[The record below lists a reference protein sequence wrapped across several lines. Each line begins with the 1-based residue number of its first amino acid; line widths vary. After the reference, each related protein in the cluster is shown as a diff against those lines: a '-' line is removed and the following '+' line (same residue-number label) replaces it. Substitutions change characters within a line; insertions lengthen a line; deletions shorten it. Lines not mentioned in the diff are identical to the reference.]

1 MSVDIELIIL
11 LLKSVVRPALD
22 EKIRE
27 MISKSISSEYK
38 ASLIGN
44 GAIAQGESAV
54 AVGSGGVYIG
64 GDASESTVIT
74 GNNNVV
80 AGRDAIM
87 GDNISGDKFA
97 RDKEAIPSDN
107 DFRRIATRS
116 TFIRNQLEISYG
128 QAREQAYMWFRFSL
142 IAAGIG
148 FLLVVAGVI
157 AVVLGQGTEG
167 MITAVSSIVPNT
179 VAALFFLQS
188 KASNE
193 RVDVILRKLSE
204 AREIETAVEI
214 ANSIET
220 KRERDRLKSEIV
232 RKVIGLSSE

>member
-1 MSVDIELIIL
+1 
-11 LLKSVVRPALD
+11 
-22 EKIRE
+22 
-27 MISKSISSEYK
+27 MISKSVSSEYE
-38 ASLIGN
+38 ASLMGS
-44 GAIAQGESAV
+44 GAVAQGESAV
-54 AVGSGGVYIG
+54 AVGKRGVYVS
-64 GDASESTVIT
+64 GDVSTSTVIT
-74 GNNNVV
+74 GDDNMVNMV
-80 AGRDAIM
+80 AGRDVIIR
-87 GDNISGDKFA
+87 DKVSGDKITH
-97 RDKEAIPSDN
+97 DKEVIPSDN

-128 QAREQAYMWFRFSL
+128 QAREQAYTWFRFSL
-142 IAAGIG
+142 IAAGVG

-157 AVVLGQGTEG
+157 AVVLGQVTEG
-167 MITAVSSIVPNT
+167 MITAISSIVPNT